1 MGNEPAVKIKLETLR
16 SLDQSDTI
24 DIDSHMSSH
33 SMGSHSEEEQ
43 GMHTMM
49 ITPELM
55 GLIPTSSS
63 HSGNYY
69 IYLFY
74 RYFSLSHANMEYI
87 YDSFNFSQI

>member
-1 MGNEPAVKIKLETLR
+1 MENEYFFPETNLGDEPPVKIKLETLR

-33 SMGSHSEEEQ
+33 SMGSHSEEEA

-63 HSGNYY
+63 HSGERLFPQRFLNLIV
-69 IYLFY
+69 IYC
-74 RYFSLSHANMEYI
+74 RY
-87 YDSFNFSQI
+87 